1 MEENEKRES
10 LNSSSNEEKYLFDF
24 FSINKDNKAE
34 EFTFSK
40 LPSLTLPLI
49 TSLSTEG
56 KSDKENDKERKG
68 RSEEEENLEK
78 DLGKG
83 REDNKTNEEDTLY
96 KLFPVLEKQDVL
108 QNLSSPRNDKN
119 QPPNDP
125 LLSPSLHSLP
135 KGTLNR
141 KEILE
146 LSSLLQLDENSFLK
160 KTSNKSSLLTLSI
173 SQLKQI
179 LKYFKEIK
187 KKPVRLSGIKD
198 EIASR
203 VLQLLHSSSSLIL
216 PSSPLSNNSNNKSNN
231 FNNNFNNFNNS
242 NNSNNNSDGS
252 IPLSWLSKKNL
263 DVATS
268 SHNNPPNFLQQKE
281 KCMKVPPK
289 NANSPQFNSPQS
301 NNSNPKTNSNSNSP
315 QTKKLNK
322 PTSGATLSL
331 KSKSRQSNQSSNNSV
346 NDLKKVE
353 GNGISKEVFLLYQ
366 NPFSELVEIVS
377 TFPFSSQNSILSFS
391 FSLSTK
397 QIQQFKSLPNQEKE
411 AKYGM
416 EIRMVSPTGDF
427 PWIPDNKLK
436 FNGMRVEVNSVT
448 TISLFPSL
456 LPFF

>member
-108 QNLSSPRNDKN
+108 QNLSSPRSDKN

-203 VLQLLHSSSSLIL
+203 VLQLLHSSSPLIL
-216 PSSPLSNNSNNKSNN
+216 PSSPLSSNSNNKSNN
-231 FNNNFNNFNNS
+231 SNNNS
-242 NNSNNNSDGS
+242 NNSNNNSNGS
-252 IPLSWLSKKNL
+252 VPLSWLSKKNL

-289 NANSPQFNSPQS
+289 NANSPQFNSHS
-301 NNSNPKTNSNSNSP
+301 IEFEFVVRNPRKVS
-315 QTKKLNK
+315 
-322 PTSGATLSL
+322 SGRNHSYFHSILCL
-331 KSKSRQSNQSSNNSV
+331 FLLIWQRLELLDLFGRKREGEGENRVLGRERKSRNYFHQFRERILVQ
-346 NDLKKVE
+346 KKH
-353 GNGISKEVFLLYQ
+353 FLADPI
-366 NPFSELVEIVS
+366 PFHFLQVIH
-377 TFPFSSQNSILSFS
+377 
-391 FSLSTK
+391 
-397 QIQQFKSLPNQEKE
+397 
-411 AKYGM
+411 
-416 EIRMVSPTGDF
+416 
-427 PWIPDNKLK
+427 
-436 FNGMRVEVNSVT
+436 
-448 TISLFPSL
+448 
-456 LPFF
+456 